1 MFSKEEKVV
10 LMCLARQW
18 MGMENTSG
26 ANSSAESFLSFCLD
40 ISATNSFLSEY
51 MAFDLLDSYP
61 YWLVM
66 KACCYS
72 YMHEVVS
79 WKSMQRLGS

>member
-1 MFSKEEKVV
+1 
-10 LMCLARQW
+10 
-18 MGMENTSG
+18 
-26 ANSSAESFLSFCLD
+26 
-40 ISATNSFLSEY
+40 